1 MLLIAAPR
9 PYSGQLDRITV
20 YSSRF
25 MLRMIATLVVSEL
38 RSRCHPA
45 GRRDGREPFSVT
57 LWFPDKISQLGA
69 KNRQI
74 RKIA

>member
-1 MLLIAAPR
+1 MLLIAAPVLT
-9 PYSGQLDRITV
+9 GQLDRITV

-25 MLRMIATLVVSEL
+25 MLRMIATLVVSEP